1 MLADTV
7 INMKHIYFLYLYE
20 NKETGMESVIEAV
33 AHFKWVYFLLFHIL
47 FYFITLIFLR
57 VFPLME
63 VRIKLLFSESDN
75 HFQTCNSE
83 LDFSLTFPFYDLAL
97 CLAT

>member
-1 MLADTV
+1 
-7 INMKHIYFLYLYE
+7 
-20 NKETGMESVIEAV
+20 MESVMKKGSFQV
-33 AHFKWVYFLLFHIL
+33 SLFSIFSHSIL
-47 FYFITLIFLR
+47 FSTLIFLR

-63 VRIKLLFSESDN
+63 GRIKLLFSESDN

-83 LDFSLTFPFYDLAL
+83 LDFSLTFLYDLAL